1 MEPVMTENFLD
12 LLVPLYFFK
21 IIMSEKTKNK
31 FSIFIFTTITF
42 FIVILDYYVKSAIEA
57 KPLYYNYPLVGKFIS
72 IFHLRNFGGAF
83 SILQNQKLFFILMG
97 ILIPI
102 LLFIFM
108 RKYIFSDMKYLISC
122 AFISGG
128 AFGNLL
134 DRFLYG
140 YVVDYIAVGTFP
152 VFNISD
158 SFITVGAVCLGLL
171 LLFEKDKKE
180 DNKKE
185 NIEDLKCTE

>member
-1 MEPVMTENFLD
+1 MTENFLD
-12 LLVPLYFFK
+12 LLVPLYFFD
-21 IIMSEKTKNK
+21 IMSEKTKNK
-31 FSIFIFTTITF
+31 FSIFIFTTITL

-83 SILQNQKLFFILMG
+83 SILQHQKIFFILMG
-97 ILIPI
+97 IFVPI
-102 LLFIFM
+102 ILFIFL
-108 RKYIFSDMKYLISC
+108 RKKIFSDIKYLIAT

-180 DNKKE
+180 DDKTENKE

>member
-1 MEPVMTENFLD
+1 
-12 LLVPLYFFK
+12 
-21 IIMSEKTKNK
+21 MSEKTKNK
-31 FSIFIFTTITF
+31 FSIFIFTTITL
-42 FIVILDYYVKSAIEA
+42 FIIVLDYYVKSAIEA
-57 KPLYYNYPLVGKFIS
+57 TPLYYTYPLVGKFIS

-83 SILQNQKLFFILMG
+83 SILQHQKIFFILMG
-97 ILIPI
+97 IFVPI
-102 LLFIFM
+102 ILFIFL
-108 RKYIFSDMKYLISC
+108 RKKIFSDVKYLIAT

-158 SFITVGAVCLGLL
+158 SFITVGAVFLAIIMF
-171 LLFEKDKKE
+171 FEKEKKE
-180 DNKKE
+180 DDDVKKE
-185 NIEDLKCTE
+185 ENEDLKCTE